1 MKRREVIMS
10 ISAVSIAVS
19 GMQAARAR
27 LQASAANVA
36 NIASTG
42 AVPGSGSST
51 AKSVYQ
57 PVSVNQ
63 YANAA
68 GNQPGGVAFTVSR
81 NAGGYVQTYDPT
93 SPDANSAGMVAMPN
107 IDLAAEMINVIDA
120 KAEYA
125 ASAKIVR
132 AADDMQ
138 KAAID
143 LLA

>member
-1 MKRREVIMS
+1 MS

-57 PVSVNQ
+57 PASVNQ
-63 YANAA
+63 YADPA

-93 SPDANSAGMVAMPN
+93 SPDANSSGMVAMPN